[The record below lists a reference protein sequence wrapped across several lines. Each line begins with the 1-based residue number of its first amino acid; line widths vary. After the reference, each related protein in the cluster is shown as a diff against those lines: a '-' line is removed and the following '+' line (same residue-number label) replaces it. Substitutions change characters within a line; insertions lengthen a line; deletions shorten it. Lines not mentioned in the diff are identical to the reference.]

1 MMNIKT
7 NFQRGWLLCF
17 ATAVFLLVSSR
28 PAQAT
33 IGVSGELKWLRIGA
47 LQTYYSEQGVETE
60 CDGTSTVSIE
70 FAWPADYGL
79 IQYTMRSNGM
89 WLGCKEFYDTVT
101 KETQAYKVVC
111 AGPRHDEGQSKSVI
125 TPPVEFKLIGRTDH
139 PLVVVD
145 NKLASVINTQYD
157 VLDGINENLPADRML
172 LVKNHTSLGVDVTK
186 RVYAFGGTNHDN
198 YYIVEYILKNTGII
212 DNNGTVYAQT
222 LKDFMFCAQYRYAL
236 SGESVIE
243 YGQGWGIWN
252 SCWGR
257 NTVNDVMGT
266 DPKAPGYEFRAVL
279 GWYGP
284 HSERSVPDDW
294 GCPDEKETGVL
305 AAAKYIGSVA
315 LYADKSPSEK
325 VDDPAQPKTTYY
337 LDSDH
342 TTQYSYNQYD
352 KIAMAQK
359 YEVMTK
365 GHAAKTQAQEVG
377 DTFADKWG
385 PGIGGTLSVQ
395 SFGPY
400 TLKSGDSVRI
410 VLAQGVAGLGRE
422 KNREVG
428 ANWRNAWKGTATPTM
443 TRPNGST
450 TTDFN
455 LYKREWVL
463 TAKDSLMLTFRN
475 AIRNFKA
482 GFKAPQPPPPPRMF
496 TVNSGG
502 DRIALSWADN
512 AVSWPKFN
520 GYVIF
525 RSEGNVNDTKT
536 VYKKVFECSKADV
549 VHSFD
554 DVTAVRGFDYYYY
567 IQSKDDGSANE
578 VKPGAPLYSSRFLTM
593 TNEKARLLRPAGT
606 ALENVRVVPNP
617 YDVRARSLQF
627 GEYSQYDR
635 IAFYGLPPK
644 CKLRIYTESGSLVW
658 EKEHTNGA
666 GDELWDSMTSSGQI
680 IVSGIY
686 MLYVEVTEDT
696 QDTWV
701 KKDNALLYHNGDT
714 VIRKFV
720 VIR

>member
-1 MMNIKT
+1 
-7 NFQRGWLLCF
+7 
-17 ATAVFLLVSSR
+17 
-28 PAQAT
+28 
-33 IGVSGELKWLRIGA
+33 
-47 LQTYYSEQGVETE
+47 
-60 CDGTSTVSIE
+60 
-70 FAWPADYGL
+70 
-79 IQYTMRSNGM
+79 
-89 WLGCKEFYDTVT
+89 
-101 KETQAYKVVC
+101 
-111 AGPRHDEGQSKSVI
+111 
-125 TPPVEFKLIGRTDH
+125 
-139 PLVVVD
+139 
-145 NKLASVINTQYD
+145 
-157 VLDGINENLPADRML
+157 
-172 LVKNHTSLGVDVTK
+172 
-186 RVYAFGGTNHDN
+186 VY
-198 YYIVEYILKNTGII
+198 
-212 DNNGTVYAQT
+212 
-222 LKDFMFCAQYRYAL
+222 
-236 SGESVIE
+236 
-243 YGQGWGIWN
+243 
-252 SCWGR
+252 
-257 NTVNDVMGT
+257 
-266 DPKAPGYEFRAVL
+266 

-305 AAAKYIGSVA
+305 AAAKYIGSVV
-315 LYADKSPSEK
+315 LHADKTAEDK
-325 VDDPAQPKTTYY
+325 TDDPTQPKTTYY

-377 DTFADKWG
+377 DTNADKWG
-385 PGIGGTLSVQ
+385 PGIGGTISLQ

-410 VLAQGVAGLGRE
+410 VLAQGVAGLSRA

-428 ANWRNAWKGTATPTM
+428 VNWRNAWKGLASPAM
-443 TRPNGST
+443 VRPNGST

-455 LYKREWVL
+455 LYKREWVW
-463 TAKDSLMLTFRN
+463 TCKDSLMQTFRN

-482 GFKAPQPPPPPRMF
+482 GSKAPQPPPPPNMF

-512 AVSWPKFN
+512 ATQWSKFD
-520 GYVIF
+520 GYVIY
-525 RSEGNVNDTKT
+525 RSEGNVMDTKT
-536 VYKKVFECSKADV
+536 VYTKIFECSKANA

-567 IQSKDDGSANE
+567 IQSKDDGSAND
-578 VKPGAPLYSSRFLTM
+578 VHPGAPLYSSRFLTM

-606 ALENVRVVPNP
+606 KLENVRVVPNP

-644 CKLRIYTESGSLVW
+644 CNLRIYTESGTLIW
-658 EKEHTNGA
+658 EKEHANGA

-686 MLYVEVTEDT
+686 MLYVEVLEDT
-696 QDTWV
+696 QDTWSQ
-701 KKDNALLYHNGDT
+701 KDNALLYKKGDT